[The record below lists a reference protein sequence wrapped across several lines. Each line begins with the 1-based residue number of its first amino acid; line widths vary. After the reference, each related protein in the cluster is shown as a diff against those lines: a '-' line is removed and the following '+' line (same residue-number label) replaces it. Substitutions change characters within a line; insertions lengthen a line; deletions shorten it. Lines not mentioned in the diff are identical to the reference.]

1 MNRRTNFFD
10 HSHYAK
16 TQTQRDTAHSIFR
29 LVSVTPQEPEIVN
42 KTKTLAEQGFRN
54 ASACRPP
61 EIGLEAFSKPT
72 CRLLHWVS
80 KFATVWAL
88 SPVPIRTD
96 VRSSC
101 CMLLDVANYG
111 ISCRHQFINTRNL
124 WLRNLWLDGIWACQ
138 VTSAILLE
146 RNLLPNETWC

>member
-1 MNRRTNFFD
+1 MNRRTKCCD
-10 HSHYAK
+10 HSHHEK

-29 LVSVTPQEPEIVN
+29 FVSVTPQEPEIVN

-61 EIGLEAFSKPT
+61 EIGLEAFSKST

-80 KFATVWAL
+80 KNL
-88 SPVPIRTD
+88 LQSELCHLCQIRTD

-124 WLRNLWLDGIWACQ
+124 WLDGIWACQ